1 MKVKAVSESDNIC
14 RNCYIAST
22 IWFSKYYG
30 VFTELLSILYCKHHR
45 KKLKK
50 HDISFPSAGFCL
62 ELERTERFSFFFA
75 RNDIAS
81 FICLLGADQITAI
94 KTYSK
99 STDGGLK
106 EY

>member
-30 VFTELLSILYCKHHR
+30 VFTELLSILYCKDHR

-62 ELERTERFSFFFA
+62 ELERTERFSFFA
-75 RNDIAS
+75 INEIAS
-81 FICLLGADQITAI
+81 FIYLLRADQITTL

-99 STDGGLK
+99 STNEG
-106 EY
+106 